1 MDWKD
6 LVQNLEQY
14 GFLGPMVGIA
24 GLLIGAGTAILFGW
38 TRTFDAWKP
47 PSDVLPEP
55 LSRMVTML
63 CAIAIFIAWILA
75 EPANEDAYIRW
86 VIWLAG
92 GGVVAFLIYVGLRAY
107 CGRFRKP
114 LVNAN
119 NQPAGEEMLWG
130 GFWVK
135 PVARQAVR
143 DGTTIETFL
152 AGNQYR
158 TETVWPPFS
167 MTLSAVVTAVVL
179 LATLVCGTA
188 AISTAAT
195 AAQVALTKRPARN
208 VFSPSEMPGLPPT
221 KPMPKQPSDQEPK

>member
-6 LVQNLEQY
+6 LLQNLEQY

-24 GLLIGAGTAILFGW
+24 GLFIGAGTAILFGW

-47 PSDVLPEP
+47 PSNVLPEP

-75 EPANEDAYIRW
+75 EPANEAAYIRW

-114 LVNAN
+114 RVVNN
-119 NQPAGEEMLWG
+119 LPAGEEVIWG
-130 GFWVK
+130 GFWITSK
-135 PVARQAVR
+135 ARQAVR
-143 DGTTIETFL
+143 KGVTAEDFL
-152 AGNQYR
+152 AGNQYK
-158 TETVWPPFS
+158 TEAVWPPFS
-167 MTLSAVVTAVVL
+167 MTVSAVLTAVVL

-195 AAQVALTKRPARN
+195 AAQVALTKRPARD
-208 VFSPSEMPGLPPT
+208 VFGPSEVPGLPPS
-221 KPMPKQPSDQEPK
+221 KPMPKQPTDQESK